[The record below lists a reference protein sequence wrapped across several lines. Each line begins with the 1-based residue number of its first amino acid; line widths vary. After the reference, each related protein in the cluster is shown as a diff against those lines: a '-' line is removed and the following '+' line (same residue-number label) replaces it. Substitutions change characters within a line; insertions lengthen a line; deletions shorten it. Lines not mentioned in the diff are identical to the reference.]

1 MEEFVFKLLKKFV
14 VKKLV
19 PKLLWIGVVI
29 TLLITTFSLS
39 VSYFTNKGDVGKA
52 EKKPDKGYE
61 INNLND
67 GIIQTIAFS
76 LLKPILEA
84 RIDYYIEKHGLLD
97 YLKKIRKQKEF
108 KDLVN
113 FYDISYGN
121 GKKALCGS
129 KVSLQVYKLLNYDNI
144 LNKEQYLQ
152 KFMNLNISST
162 SERKI
167 GEEKELD
174 LGIIGMKEGGERII
188 LINHNMDNAEDAN
201 TSDKKS
207 YYIKL
212 LSVKTESPSSVD
224 NLMIFDDANYT
235 SGMPVMCGDEVEIN
249 YSVRKHNGELFTD
262 NQSARFKVGDGK
274 VPLAI
279 ELGVLKI
286 QEGGKRT
293 IISPSDLLTT
303 TNDMVIDHIKP
314 DEKNVAIINLSVV
327 QSNDLN

>member
-1 MEEFVFKLLKKFV
+1 MEEFIFKLLKKFV
-14 VKKLV
+14 VKKFAF
-19 PKLLWIGVVI
+19 KLLWIIAVI
-29 TLLITTFSLS
+29 TLFIIALSLS
-39 VSYFTNKGDVGKA
+39 VSYFTNKDDAGMVK
-52 EKKPDKGYE
+52 EETDKGYE

-97 YLKKIRKQKEF
+97 YLQKIKKQKEF

-144 LNKEQYLQ
+144 VNKEQYLQ
-152 KFMNLNISST
+152 KFMNLNVNPT
-162 SERKI
+162 FERKI

-174 LGIIGMKEGGERII
+174 LGIIGMKEGGERVI
-188 LINHNMDNAEDAN
+188 LIVDNAEI
-201 TSDKKS
+201 SDKKS
-207 YYIKL
+207 YYVKL

-235 SGMPVMCGDEVEIN
+235 SGMPVMCGDEVEVN

-262 NQSARFKVGDGK
+262 NQFARFKVGDGK

-279 ELGVLKI
+279 ELGVLKM

-293 IISPSDLLTT
+293 IISPPDLLTT
-303 TNDMVIDHIKP
+303 IDDMVVGNIRP
-314 DEKNVAIINLSVV
+314 DEKNVAIINLSVI
-327 QSNDLN
+327 QSNNLN

>member
-1 MEEFVFKLLKKFV
+1 MKKFAF
-14 VKKLV
+14 
-19 PKLLWIGVVI
+19 KLLWIIAVI
-29 TLLITTFSLS
+29 TLFITALNLS
-39 VSYFTNKGDVGKA
+39 VSYFTNKNDIRRT
-52 EKKPDKGYE
+52 EEKPDKGYE

-97 YLKKIRKQKEF
+97 YLKKIKKQKEL
-108 KDLVN
+108 KDLVT

-144 LNKEQYLQ
+144 INKEQYLQ
-152 KFMNLNISST
+152 KFMNLNINPT
-162 SERKI
+162 FEREI

-174 LGIIGMKEGGERII
+174 LGIIGMKEGGERVI
-188 LINHNMDNAEDAN
+188 LINHTVDNTEI
-201 TSDKKS
+201 SDKKS
-207 YYIKL
+207 YYVKL

-235 SGMPVMCGDEVEIN
+235 SGVPVMCGDEVEVN
-249 YSVRKHNGELFTD
+249 YSVHKHNGELFTD
-262 NQSARFKVGDGK
+262 NQFARFKVGDGK

-279 ELGVLKI
+279 ELGVLKM

-293 IISPSDLLTT
+293 IISPPDLLTT
-303 TNDMVIDHIKP
+303 TDDMVIDNIKP
-314 DEKNVAIINLSVV
+314 DEKNVAIINLSVI
-327 QSNDLN
+327 QNNDLN